1 MTPSKPDPTQILE
14 LTLKLSGLT
23 LIVFECLGGFVAI
36 SPSNKAR
43 GFAMPGMIM
52 LRGTLSAIGTVFG
65 GLGVFFLY
73 CSFYRAEYAVYAL
86 MFLGSATAIAWSSPT
101 TK

>member
-1 MTPSKPDPTQILE
+1 
-14 LTLKLSGLT
+14 
-23 LIVFECLGGFVAI
+23 
-36 SPSNKAR
+36 
-43 GFAMPGMIM
+43 MPGMVM

-73 CSFYRAEYAVYAL
+73 CSFYRAEYAVYSL

-101 TK
+101 K

>member
-1 MTPSKPDPTQILE
+1 
-14 LTLKLSGLT
+14 
-23 LIVFECLGGFVAI
+23 
-36 SPSNKAR
+36 
-43 GFAMPGMIM
+43 MPGMVM